1 MGDRGPV
8 HTSSSA
14 RPCWERW
21 KTGLDGRSARTSR
34 AAAPAT
40 HTMTDWQVQASPTRV
55 DVWCERRLQFNSKPE
70 TVALRTAIGDAVA
83 QLQAAPGQILSATF
97 TSAGTDLVDAENV
110 LVYNVGAAR
119 FKAASREGIRFE
131 RVHASPERASHHHR
145 YELVDRDSTS
155 HHWRRLE
162 TLVRCSVPI
171 TRIDDQS
178 KPDSVWQ
185 AVRREAG
192 TATLDSGLYG
202 LQVTLS
208 TPRPVRLASLIKPLL
223 DGLIS
228 GLHYFEGADLDLVSS
243 RLAKRL
249 GQSRELRTTIANRQG
264 TRLLPTTGKSSP
276 KPPGPTHRSLAR
288 TRHLLPK
295 TGSAICLRLEYAR
308 TGARLVASALMA
320 RNEDWRRALWRRL
333 FDRLRPENEKSGANS

>member
-40 HTMTDWQVQASPTRV
+40 HTMTDWQVQASPTMV

-131 RVHASPERASHHHR
+131 RVHAIPEQASHHHR

-162 TLVRCSVPI
+162 TVVRCSVPI

-192 TATLDSGLYG
+192 TAPLDSGLYG

-228 GLHYFEGADLDLVSS
+228 GLHCFEGAELGLVSS
-243 RLAKRL
+243 RLAGFHPLIVGAVIATQPAGQLPLCPVKRGCDRDGTPGFL
-249 GQSRELRTTIANRQG
+249 GECPPARCFHPLIIGAVIA
-264 TRLLPTTGKSSP
+264 
-276 KPPGPTHRSLAR
+276 
-288 TRHLLPK
+288 
-295 TGSAICLRLEYAR
+295 
-308 TGARLVASALMA
+308 TGAQGEGPL
-320 RNEDWRRALWRRL
+320 
-333 FDRLRPENEKSGANS
+333 